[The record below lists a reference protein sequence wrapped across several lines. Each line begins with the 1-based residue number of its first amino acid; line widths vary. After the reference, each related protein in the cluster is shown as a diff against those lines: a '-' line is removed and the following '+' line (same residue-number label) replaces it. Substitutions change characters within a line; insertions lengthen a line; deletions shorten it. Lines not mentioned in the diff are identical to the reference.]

1 MLYHRKDD
9 VKKLQKVIANTEHQF
24 VDCLRQI
31 KTLGEEKV
39 QCEQRLKELED
50 LRVAAQELVE
60 MVDPLDDGAE
70 GQQSL
75 LERLR

>member
-1 MLYHRKDD
+1 
-9 VKKLQKVIANTEHQF
+9 
-24 VDCLRQI
+24 
-31 KTLGEEKV
+31 V